1 MFVLKHFVTNPI
13 GKKTEQQIKRF
24 LKKTD
29 LIGEGEMVIGGL
41 FSFSI
46 LVLVVFA
53 YTFSNSYLYRYPL
66 KQVTGIVNLACDQ
79 SLTNAQFS
87 SGLMS
92 LGIPQS
98 DDEVPIFTLLDAQP
112 FMLYVDFI
120 NAVFNC
126 TEITVMQIK
135 DVNLPM
141 TISSCNDTDS
151 AVSLSLI
158 LPSHDINLQIQIA
171 SLNTIGGIRVGL
183 TGPGVDME
191 NETLDADY
199 TLLDLAFAQ
208 PLVSV
213 GRLLTQ
219 QPSCTLQITK
229 VINQTYPLSEDGE
242 TQFSAVW
249 SPIFSGTL
257 DQMFVDE
264 SEYNYGTSSSS
275 VISITMSETTYYIMN
290 VERPIT
296 DEDELIFTNLLFTIV
311 CLEIFGVGFLIFKL
325 IIIPTVKYIFGF
337 FRRLISKKKSSKN
350 SSDSPDMLMTRI

>member
-1 MFVLKHFVTNPI
+1 
-13 GKKTEQQIKRF
+13 
-24 LKKTD
+24 
-29 LIGEGEMVIGGL
+29 
-41 FSFSI
+41 
-46 LVLVVFA
+46 
-53 YTFSNSYLYRYPL
+53 
-66 KQVTGIVNLACDQ
+66 
-79 SLTNAQFS
+79 
-87 SGLMS
+87 MS

-112 FMLYVDFI
+112 FTLNVDFI

-183 TGPGVDME
+183 TGPGMDME

-208 PLVSV
+208 TLVSA

-219 QPSCTLQITK
+219 QPSCTLQLTK
-229 VINQTYPLSEDGE
+229 VVNQTYPLSEDGE
-242 TQFSAVW
+242 TQFSGVW
-249 SPIFSGTL
+249 SPTFSGTL

-275 VISITMSETTYYIMN
+275 VISITISETTYYIMN

-325 IIIPTVKYIFGF
+325 IIIPTVKYIFDF
-337 FRRLISKKKSSKN
+337 FRRQISKKKSSN
-350 SSDSPDMLMTRI
+350 NNSDSPDMLMTRI